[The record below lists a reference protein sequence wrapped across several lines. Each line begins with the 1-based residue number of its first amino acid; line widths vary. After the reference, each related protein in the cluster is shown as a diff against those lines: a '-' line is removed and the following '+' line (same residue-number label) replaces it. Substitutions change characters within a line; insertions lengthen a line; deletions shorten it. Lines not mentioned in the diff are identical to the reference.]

1 MKDTYNKGGFD
12 NYRWRNKMKYRIVS
26 EKLLES
32 VISFIGDIQLSA
44 AEEHDYVLVDYCNS
58 VIDDLLNCDRAI
70 VKGKI
75 KPDDKSKNEDT
86 FMKDNGYYDPYN
98 FGRFSPDEMKYLYDS
113 FKRISDELSKSDK
126 SKSNKFKKSI
136 SKKDKDEIIEEIN
149 RPKKFNELS
158 LKQIKDYLINE
169 PDLTDEE
176 RFELYYDEHRRLQ
189 KEKEYKN
196 SESLDTMLKDLGIGK
211 AKKNDKK
218 RR

>member
-1 MKDTYNKGGFD
+1 
-12 NYRWRNKMKYRIVS
+12 MKYRIVS

-126 SKSNKFKKSI
+126 SKSNKFKKPI
-136 SKKDKDEIIEEIN
+136 SKKDEDEIIKEIN